1 MFDAL
6 VIGHVTRDLIAIEG
20 AGHREQPGG
29 AAYYTAMVL
38 AGLGLDVAV
47 LTKVAADDDALVLG
61 GLEARG
67 VTVVRGRAPVTTRFE
82 NIYAGPDLER
92 RTQRLTSIAPPFAA
106 PDLGD
111 IEARLFCLGP
121 LIGADMAP
129 GFLAAVAARG
139 GRVALDVQGLMREVR
154 GGAVHP
160 RAWREKAAG
169 LASVDVLK
177 ADLAEARLLSGA
189 AEPER
194 AARHLA
200 DLGPG
205 EVVITMAAEG
215 ALVLADGALHPI
227 PALAPRAIVDP
238 TGCGDS
244 FLAGYLA
251 RRLGGDDAAA
261 AGRFAA
267 ALATA
272 KLERAGPF
280 TGDAAEVRARLR
292 A

>member
-1 MFDAL
+1 MFDVL

-20 AGHREQPGG
+20 GGHREQPGG
-29 AAYYTAMVL
+29 AAYYAAMAL

-61 GLEARG
+61 GLEAGG
-67 VTVVRGRAPVTTRFE
+67 VTVVRGRAQVTTRFE
-82 NIYAGPDLER
+82 NIYAGPGLER
-92 RTQRLTSIAPPFAA
+92 RSQRVTAIAPPFAA

-121 LIGADMAP
+121 LSGADMAL
-129 GFLAAVAARG
+129 GFIEAVAARG
-139 GRVALDVQGLMREVR
+139 GRVALDVQGLVREVE
-154 GGAVHP
+154 GAAVRP
-160 RAWREKAAG
+160 REWSEKAAG
-169 LASVDVLK
+169 LAFVDVLK
-177 ADLAEARLLSGA
+177 ADLGEARLLSGA

-194 AARHLA
+194 AARA
-200 DLGPG
+200 IARLGPR
-205 EVVITMAAEG
+205 EVVITMGPKG

-227 PALAPRAIVDP
+227 PALAPRRVVDP

-267 ALATA
+267 ALATV

-280 TGDAAEVRARLR
+280 IGDAAEVFRRL
-292 A
+292 

>member
-1 MFDAL
+1 MFDVC

-20 AGHREQPGG
+20 AGRREQPGG
-29 AAYYTAMVL
+29 AAYYAAMAL
-38 AGLGLDVAV
+38 PGLGLDVAV

-82 NIYAGPDLER
+82 NFYAGPDLER
-92 RTQRLTSIAPPFAA
+92 RTQRVTSIAPPFAA
-106 PDLGD
+106 ADLGD

-121 LIGADMAP
+121 LSGADMAP

-139 GRVALDVQGLMREVR
+139 GRVALDVQGLLREVE
-154 GGAVHP
+154 GGAVRP
-160 RAWREKAAG
+160 REWREKAAG
-169 LASVDVLK
+169 LAFVDVLK
-177 ADLAEARLLSGA
+177 ADLGEARLLSGA
-189 AEPER
+189 AEPDR
-194 AARHLA
+194 AARA
-200 DLGPG
+200 IARLGPR
-205 EVVITMAAEG
+205 EVVITMGPKG
-215 ALVLADGALHPI
+215 ALVLADGALYPI

-272 KLERAGPF
+272 TLERAGPF